1 MSNSTRSRIEA
12 LLVEEGLE
20 PGDRVPA
27 ERSLAHR
34 LEQSR
39 SAVRKVLDEF
49 EAEGRVER
57 HVGRGT
63 FLIRTATDGS
73 ESMSPRDVMAVRRL
87 LEPAV
92 ARRIVAEATPAD
104 VAEIGRCM
112 QRCEEAESYREFEY
126 WDGAA
131 HQAMIE
137 AAHSPLL
144 SRMYLLVDQA
154 RSGSL
159 WGRPQATLRQPRIAA
174 ELHRGSSDHPAG
186 HRQPRPRRCRARH
199 ADPRRERDQAPLR
212 IAPPDGAPTSAGDS
226 GTPQPAVE
234 PVQTARGSR
243 FSLSTNGRVSTVASC
258 SVPSRS
264 PSRTVSPSQSSS
276 GKGPSKRT

>member
-1 MSNSTRSRIEA
+1 MASSTRSRIEA
-12 LLVEEGLE
+12 LLLEEGLQ
-20 PGDRVPA
+20 PGDRLPA
-27 ERSLAHR
+27 ERSLAEQ

-39 SAVRKVLDEF
+39 AAVRKVLDEF

-63 FLIRTATDGS
+63 FLIQAPGDGS
-73 ESMSPRDVMAVRRL
+73 DSMSPRDVMAVRRL

-112 QRCEEAESYREFEY
+112 QRCEEAESYRDFEY
-126 WDGAA
+126 WDGAS

-159 WGRPQATLRQPRIAA
+159 WGALKQRSASADSLQSYIADHRRILEAIVN
-174 ELHRGSSDHPAG
+174 
-186 HRQPRPRRCRARH
+186 
-199 ADPRRERDQAPLR
+199 RD
-212 IAPPDGAPTSAGDS
+212 PDGAERATLAH
-226 GTPQPAVE
+226 VE
-234 PVQTARGSR
+234 NVTRRMFG
-243 FSLSTNGRVSTVASC
+243 
-258 SVPSRS
+258 
-264 PSRTVSPSQSSS
+264 
-276 GKGPSKRT
+276 

>member
-1 MSNSTRSRIEA
+1 MASSTRSRIEA
-12 LLVEEGLE
+12 LLLEEGLQ
-20 PGDRVPA
+20 PGDRLPA
-27 ERSLAHR
+27 ERSLAER

-39 SAVRKVLDEF
+39 AAVRKVLDEF

-63 FLIRTATDGS
+63 FLIQAATDVS
-73 ESMSPRDVMAVRRL
+73 DSMSPRDVMAVRRL

-112 QRCEEAESYREFEY
+112 QRCEEAENYREFEY

-131 HQAMIE
+131 HRAMIE

-159 WGRPQATLRQPRIAA
+159 WGALKQRSASAASLQRYIEDHRSILEAIVNRDADGAERATLTHV
-174 ELHRGSSDHPAG
+174 ENVT
-186 HRQPRPRRCRARH
+186 RRMF
-199 ADPRRERDQAPLR
+199 
-212 IAPPDGAPTSAGDS
+212 G
-226 GTPQPAVE
+226 
-234 PVQTARGSR
+234 
-243 FSLSTNGRVSTVASC
+243 
-258 SVPSRS
+258 
-264 PSRTVSPSQSSS
+264 
-276 GKGPSKRT
+276 

>member
-1 MSNSTRSRIEA
+1 MGNSTRDRIEA
-12 LLVEEGLE
+12 LLVEEGLQ
-20 PGDRVPA
+20 PGDRLPA
-27 ERSLAHR
+27 ERSLAQR

-39 SAVRKVLDEF
+39 SAVRKVLDEL

-63 FLIRTATDGS
+63 FLIQAPTDGS
-73 ESMSPRDVMAVRRL
+73 DSMSPRDVMAVRRL

-112 QRCEEAESYREFEY
+112 QRCEEAESYREFEH

-159 WGRPQATLRQPRIAA
+159 WGALKQRSASA
-174 ELHRGSSDHPAG
+174 ESLQRYIEDHRDILEAIVN
-186 HRQPRPRRCRARH
+186 
-199 ADPRRERDQAPLR
+199 RD
-212 IAPPDGAPTSAGDS
+212 PDGAERAMLTH
-226 GTPQPAVE
+226 VE
-234 PVQTARGSR
+234 NVT
-243 FSLSTNGRVSTVASC
+243 
-258 SVPSRS
+258 
-264 PSRTVSPSQSSS
+264 
-276 GKGPSKRT
+276 KRLFG

>member
-1 MSNSTRSRIEA
+1 MASSTRSRIEA
-12 LLVEEGLE
+12 LLLEEGLR
-20 PGDRVPA
+20 PGDRLPA
-27 ERSLAHR
+27 ERGLAER

-39 SAVRKVLDEF
+39 AAVRKVLDEF

-63 FLIRTATDGS
+63 FLLQPAADVSDG
-73 ESMSPRDVMAVRRL
+73 MSPRDVMAVRRL

-112 QRCEEAESYREFEY
+112 QRCEEAENYREFEY

-131 HQAMIE
+131 HRAMIQ

-159 WGRPQATLRQPRIAA
+159 WGALKQRSASSESLQVYVEDHRRILEAIVNRDADGAERATLTHV
-174 ELHRGSSDHPAG
+174 ENVT
-186 HRQPRPRRCRARH
+186 
-199 ADPRRERDQAPLR
+199 LR
-212 IAPPDGAPTSAGDS
+212 MFG
-226 GTPQPAVE
+226 
-234 PVQTARGSR
+234 
-243 FSLSTNGRVSTVASC
+243 
-258 SVPSRS
+258 
-264 PSRTVSPSQSSS
+264 
-276 GKGPSKRT
+276 

>member
-1 MSNSTRSRIEA
+1 MSHSTRSRIEA

-144 SRMYLLVDQA
+144 NRMYLLVDQA

-159 WGRPQATLRQPRIAA
+159 WGALKQRSASPESLASYI
-174 ELHRGSSDHPAG
+174 EDHRSIVEAIVN
-186 HRQPRPRRCRARH
+186 
-199 ADPRRERDQAPLR
+199 RD
-212 IAPPDGAPTSAGDS
+212 PDGAEIAMLVH
-226 GTPQPAVE
+226 VE
-234 PVQTARGSR
+234 NVT
-243 FSLSTNGRVSTVASC
+243 
-258 SVPSRS
+258 
-264 PSRTVSPSQSSS
+264 
-276 GKGPSKRT
+276 KRLFG

>member
-1 MSNSTRSRIEA
+1 MSNSTRNRIES
-12 LLVEEGLE
+12 LLVEEGLQ
-20 PGDRVPA
+20 PGDRLPP
-27 ERSLAHR
+27 ERSLAQR

-63 FLIRTATDGS
+63 FLIQAATDGVDG
-73 ESMSPRDVMAVRRL
+73 MSPRDVMAVRRL

-92 ARRIVAEATPAD
+92 ARRIVAEATPGD

-112 QRCEEAESYREFEY
+112 QRCEDAESYREFEY

-131 HQAMIE
+131 HQSMIE

-159 WGRPQATLRQPRIAA
+159 WGALKQRSASPESLESYI
-174 ELHRGSSDHPAG
+174 EDHRSILEAIVN
-186 HRQPRPRRCRARH
+186 
-199 ADPRRERDQAPLR
+199 RD
-212 IAPPDGAPTSAGDS
+212 PDGAEIAML
-226 GTPQPAVE
+226 AHVE
-234 PVQTARGSR
+234 NVT
-243 FSLSTNGRVSTVASC
+243 
-258 SVPSRS
+258 
-264 PSRTVSPSQSSS
+264 
-276 GKGPSKRT
+276 KRLFG

>member
-1 MSNSTRSRIEA
+1 MSNSTRDKIEA
-12 LLVEEGLE
+12 LLVEEGLQ
-20 PGDRVPA
+20 PGDRLPA

-39 SAVRKVLDEF
+39 SAVRKVLDEL

-63 FLIRTATDGS
+63 FLIRAATDGS
-73 ESMSPRDVMAVRRL
+73 DSMSPRDVMAVRRL

-144 SRMYLLVDQA
+144 SRMYLLVDEA

-159 WGRPQATLRQPRIAA
+159 WGALKQRSASA
-174 ELHRGSSDHPAG
+174 ESLQRYIEDHRDILEAIVN
-186 HRQPRPRRCRARH
+186 
-199 ADPRRERDQAPLR
+199 RD
-212 IAPPDGAPTSAGDS
+212 PDGAERAMLVH
-226 GTPQPAVE
+226 VE
-234 PVQTARGSR
+234 NVT
-243 FSLSTNGRVSTVASC
+243 
-258 SVPSRS
+258 
-264 PSRTVSPSQSSS
+264 
-276 GKGPSKRT
+276 KRLFG

>member
-1 MSNSTRSRIEA
+1 MADNTRNRIES
-12 LLVEEGLE
+12 LLIEEGLQ
-20 PGDRVPA
+20 PGDRLPA
-27 ERSLAHR
+27 ERSLAQR
-34 LEQSR
+34 LERSR

-63 FLIRTATDGS
+63 FLIQADTDGS
-73 ESMSPRDVMAVRRL
+73 DGMSPRDVMAVRRL

-104 VAEIGRCM
+104 VANIGRCM
-112 QRCEEAESYREFEY
+112 QLCEDAENYRDFEY

-131 HQAMIE
+131 HRAMIE

-159 WGRPQATLRQPRIAA
+159 WGELKKRSASPETVESYMEDHRSILEAIVNRDPDRA
-174 ELHRGSSDHPAG
+174 E
-186 HRQPRPRRCRARH
+186 RAMLTH
-199 ADPRRERDQAPLR
+199 
-212 IAPPDGAPTSAGDS
+212 
-226 GTPQPAVE
+226 VE
-234 PVQTARGSR
+234 NV
-243 FSLSTNGRVSTVASC
+243 TNRLFG
-258 SVPSRS
+258 
-264 PSRTVSPSQSSS
+264 
-276 GKGPSKRT
+276 